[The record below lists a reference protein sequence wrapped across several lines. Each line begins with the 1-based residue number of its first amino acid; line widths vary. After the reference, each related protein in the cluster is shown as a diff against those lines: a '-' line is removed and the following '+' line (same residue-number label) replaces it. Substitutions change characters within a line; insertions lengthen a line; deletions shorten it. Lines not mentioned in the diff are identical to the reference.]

1 MSAALDPIRL
11 TAYHEAG
18 HAVIALA
25 EGRTLQ
31 EVSIVPGAKRLG
43 HCQVNKGTAR
53 KLKDSLETDL
63 LILLAGLAA
72 EARLTGRYRLAGAAQ
87 DLHMAQQLASLR
99 APNERQGQRL
109 LERTLAKVEHLLAD
123 EATWRAVES
132 VANELLASQK
142 ISGRA
147 ARHFYEL
154 AMAK

>member
-1 MSAALDPIRL
+1 MSDVLDPVRL

-25 EGRTLQ
+25 EGRTIQ
-31 EVSIVPGAKRLG
+31 EVSIVPGPRRLG
-43 HCQVNKGTAR
+43 HCQVNKGTGR

-87 DLHMAQQLASLR
+87 DLEMAQRLALMR

-109 LERTLAKVEHLLAD
+109 LERTLAKVEHMLEDA
-123 EATWRAVES
+123 ATWRAVEA
-132 VANELLASQK
+132 VAAELLAAQK